1 MNKKLSKQELLLIA
15 QQRLNQ
21 FDWELPV
28 SAEEIDALHASLP
41 KRWADEAI
49 PDWLRRV
56 LIKPSNAIYELIAMP
71 QKYYAVSY
79 ITRRAAADG
88 KPSKKEITLES
99 DDSMFRLTIEL
110 LADHFHV
117 KAEALGM
124 AIEEFVDRQLE
135 ITCNALNGAYKIVIQ
150 LDATMAEGE
159 IDVEDNADS
168 RLLLLDTDT
177 RIILRIL

>member
-41 KRWADEAI
+41 RRWADEAT

-56 LIKPSNAIYELIAMP
+56 LIKPSNAIPE
-71 QKYYAVSY
+71 YYAVSY

-177 RIILRIL
+177 RIILRVL

>member
-1 MNKKLSKQELLLIA
+1 M
-15 QQRLNQ
+15 
-21 FDWELPV
+21 
-28 SAEEIDALHASLP
+28 
-41 KRWADEAI
+41 
-49 PDWLRRV
+49 
-56 LIKPSNAIYELIAMP
+56 LIKPSNAIPE
-71 QKYYAVSY
+71 YYAVSY

-177 RIILRIL
+177 RIILRVLWLNSCSFPYMFLNKPPANC